1 MDDDVEFYH
10 IFYIIFFIFL
20 HPEFRNIQKLHKTC
34 NLFGFAGVSMLKLS
48 SLTAETAETAENQL
62 APRQLHDAARNVA
75 FIAAIAAT
83 IAGSWIFTG
92 KWWKAWLTTI

>member
-1 MDDDVEFYH
+1 M
-10 IFYIIFFIFL
+10 FFRQ
-20 HPEFRNIQKLHKTC
+20 FRN
-34 NLFGFAGVSMLKLS
+34 FGKAAIGFLRVYKMCSNS
-48 SLTAETAETAENQL
+48 WTAETPQHHW

-92 KWWKAWLTTI
+92 KWWKA